1 MKKVGIGDTFN
12 RLTIIGNGKKVPK
25 VKKFIC
31 KCICGNIVEV
41 DSGNLRKGNIKSCG
55 CLKKENICNNRIE
68 LLGKKFGKLLVIDYY
83 KSINKD
89 VHYKCLCDCGN
100 EPIVNKQKLKNGHT
114 KSCGC
119 YKSEWAIKNKT
130 THNGKKEHKG
140 EYSSWKSMRS
150 RCADKNN
157 QSYGGK
163 GIRVCDRWDNFE
175 NFLYDMGKKPSN
187 KHEIDRIDS
196 DKNYSPDNCRWVTST
211 INNSNKKKRYLW
223 GIHVNKNNTFRLSL
237 SREYKRRDYTF
248 SNVDTAVIY
257 RDKWA
262 KEYEDNPEH
271 WIIRTLNGFY
281 KEDIEDDYNVS

>member
-31 KCICGNIVEV
+31 KCTCGNIVEV
-41 DSGNLRKGNIKSCG
+41 ESGNLRKGNIKSCG

-100 EPIVNKQKLKNGHT
+100 EPIVNKQKLKNGRT

-130 THNGKKEHKG
+130 THNGIKEHKN
-140 EYSSWKSMRS
+140 EYSVWKSMRS
-150 RCADKNN
+150 RCANKKNKN
-157 QSYGGK
+157 YGGK
-163 GIRVCDRWDNFE
+163 GIKVCNRWDNFE
-175 NFLYDMGKKPSN
+175 NFLNDMGKKPTDN
-187 KHEIDRIDS
+187 HEIDRIDS

-271 WIIRTLNGFY
+271 WIIRTLNGSY